1 MMRMT
6 APLVLML
13 ALSGCTTPSPGF
25 LVAARQD
32 VTVDGMRFA
41 VYPRGTEAQVIR
53 LDRLRRADRGRM
65 PNLMMRAAAQATGC
79 RPIDNSLTPQGGP
92 HSAVALVD
100 LRC

>member
-1 MMRMT
+1 MT

-25 LVAARQD
+25 LAAARQD
-32 VTVDGMRFA
+32 VTVQGMRFA

-53 LDRLRRADRGRM
+53 LDRLHRADRGRV
-65 PNLMMRAAAQATGC
+65 PDMMMTAAAQATGC
-79 RPIDNSLTPQGGP
+79 RPIPNSLTPQGGP
-92 HSAVALVD
+92 NSAVVMVD

>member
-1 MMRMT
+1 MRMT
-6 APLVLML
+6 APLALML

-25 LVAARQD
+25 LAAARQD

-53 LDRLRRADRGRM
+53 LDRLRRADRVRM
-65 PNLMMRAAAQATGC
+65 SDLMMRAAAQATGC